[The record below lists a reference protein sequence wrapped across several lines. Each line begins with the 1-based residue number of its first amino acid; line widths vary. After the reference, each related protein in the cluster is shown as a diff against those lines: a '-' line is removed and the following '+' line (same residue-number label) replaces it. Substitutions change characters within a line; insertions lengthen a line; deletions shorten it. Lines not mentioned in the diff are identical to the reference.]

1 MENINISFENLGT
14 INKNVV
20 SISTD
25 KGSINLYFSYKTLIA
40 VNGLVSI
47 NNWSRTTGKLL
58 NELQP
63 DKSQRVEHEEVLKEA
78 QKQLK
83 KVLYTEHELIA
94 LNL

>member
-20 SISTD
+20 YISTN
-25 KGSINLYFSYKTLIA
+25 KGLIELYFSYKTLIA
-40 VNGLVSI
+40 VNNIVSV

-63 DKSQRVEHEEVLKEA
+63 DKSKRVEHEEVLKEA

-83 KVLYTEHELIA
+83 KVLYSEHELIA
-94 LNL
+94 QNL